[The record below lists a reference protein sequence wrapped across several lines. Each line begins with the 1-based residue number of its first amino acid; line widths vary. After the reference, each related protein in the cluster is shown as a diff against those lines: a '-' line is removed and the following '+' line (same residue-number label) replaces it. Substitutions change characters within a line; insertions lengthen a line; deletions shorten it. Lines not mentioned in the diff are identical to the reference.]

1 MSVCSLTISASAC
14 SREWLQTRITIC
26 SKPSLQLYCSL
37 MIWLNKHQR
46 AIITRVQ
53 TLTSIVR
60 YSCILDS
67 QDLTNLKIE
76 HTRQISPKCH
86 LNLEARLISK
96 LNVSSLLCQSS
107 LQRDISNLT
116 DVNKDTNNI
125 NSLLLDDILDTFQ
138 VYERE
143 TLLLDGAVLFSLDH
157 VSVLIKSKTV
167 VIFYGGELFI
177 GKFNLPV
184 WEQIDLVLF

>member
-1 MSVCSLTISASAC
+1 
-14 SREWLQTRITIC
+14 
-26 SKPSLQLYCSL
+26 
-37 MIWLNKHQR
+37 
-46 AIITRVQ
+46 
-53 TLTSIVR
+53 
-60 YSCILDS
+60 
-67 QDLTNLKIE
+67 
-76 HTRQISPKCH
+76 
-86 LNLEARLISK
+86 
-96 LNVSSLLCQSS
+96 
-107 LQRDISNLT
+107 LT

-167 VIFYGGELFI
+167 VIFYGGELFV

-184 WEQIDLVLF
+184 

>member
-1 MSVCSLTISASAC
+1 
-14 SREWLQTRITIC
+14 
-26 SKPSLQLYCSL
+26 

-107 LQRDISNLT
+107 LQRDISNLA

-167 VIFYGGELFI
+167 VIFYGGELFV

-184 WEQIDLVLF
+184 